1 MTLMRAFSKIDKDGK
16 IKLPGNIQRE
26 AGLKEGQ
33 LVELKIVGAS
43 KKKNILVSARNSAR
57 QIYRFL
63 HKLKFFRTRLHLEKW
78 SQKGMEEDA
87 FKLLVYKKGNKYYEL
102 EDI

>member
-1 MTLMRAFSKIDKDGK
+1 MRAFSKIDKDGK

-26 AGLKEGQ
+26 AGFKEGQ

-57 QIYRFL
+57 
-63 HKLKFFRTRLHLEKW
+63 
-78 SQKGMEEDA
+78 
-87 FKLLVYKKGNKYYEL
+87 
-102 EDI
+102 